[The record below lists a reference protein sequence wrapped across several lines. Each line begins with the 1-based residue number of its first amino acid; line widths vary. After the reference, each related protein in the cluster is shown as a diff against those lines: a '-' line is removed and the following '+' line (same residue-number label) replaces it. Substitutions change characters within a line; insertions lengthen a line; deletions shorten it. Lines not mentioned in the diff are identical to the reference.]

1 MVSMDIKARCNI
13 VFNEMYYL
21 LKKGINMETQKNNIK
36 QLNIYYTIYSRK
48 SKFTRKRESI
58 ENKIELCK
66 NNLKNKYN
74 INEED
79 FISYFLHKT
88 PMMN

>member
-1 MVSMDIKARCNI
+1 
-13 VFNEMYYL
+13 
-21 LKKGINMETQKNNIK
+21 METQKNNIK
-36 QLNIYYTIYSRK
+36 KLNIYYAIYSRK
-48 SKFTRKRESI
+48 FKFIGKRESI

-88 PMMN
+88 PMTN